1 MSLKDTLQE
10 DMKGALRAK
19 DTARLGALRL
29 LLAAIKQREIDER
42 IQLDDAAV
50 IAVVDKQ
57 IKQRRDAA
65 AQYDAAQR
73 ADLANAE
80 RFEIDVLSRYMP
92 AGLSDDEIAA
102 AIDAAIAEASAA
114 GIADMGKVMAILKPA
129 LAGRADMADVSRR
142 VRAKLA

>member
-80 RFEIDVLSRYMP
+80 RFEIEVLSRYMP

-102 AIDAAIAEASAA
+102 AIDAAIAESSAA